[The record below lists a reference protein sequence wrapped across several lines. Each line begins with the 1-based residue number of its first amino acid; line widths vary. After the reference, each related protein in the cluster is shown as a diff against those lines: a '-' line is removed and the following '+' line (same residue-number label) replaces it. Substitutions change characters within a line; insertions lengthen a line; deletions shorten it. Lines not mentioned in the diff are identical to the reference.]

1 MIIYK
6 VTNLNSG
13 NSYIGQTIKSLEERK
28 EQHIIKSKKGKSK
41 FHKALNSYGVNS
53 FSWEIIDNA
62 ETKDELNEKE
72 INYIKQYNTIANGY
86 NMVEGGTGGYNEFA
100 VEANK
105 KRKGKTH
112 KEIYTPDGLLVIQS
126 TYKKNGERLATYS
139 KNRSKSERITLA
151 KSANKARTEKGYTHS
166 DETKEKISN
175 SQSGV
180 SKEERYGREKSDKLK
195 KLISE
200 RTKEAMAKLDR
211 VELQRKAN
219 IGRTKFWNTKHE
231 DDRNKLLELKSKGLD
246 VKTIIAE
253 MGISYPTYYARLN
266 ELKKNKYI

>member
-53 FSWEIIDNA
+53 FIWEVIDIA

-72 INYIKQYNTIANGY
+72 INYIKQYNTISNGY

-105 KRKGKTH
+105 KRKGLKYEDYMNPIHIDKFKSIHSKTI
-112 KEIYTPDGLLVIQS
+112 KEHNKLYGFDVIDSDIQ
-126 TYKKNGERLATYS
+126 KEW
-139 KNRSKSERITLA
+139 A
-151 KSANKARTEKGYTHS
+151 KLGNKVRTENGYTHS
-166 DETKEKISN
+166 DETKEKIGNSN
-175 SQSGV
+175 KGKVLS
-180 SKEERYGREKSDKLK
+180 EENKQ
-195 KLISE
+195 LISE

-219 IGRTKFWNTKHE
+219 IGRTKFWNKKHE

-266 ELKKNKYI
+266 ELKK